1 MVDRAYEVI
10 WVVEAESGHLAREK
24 VVASLAQQV
33 LLPNADFREYSLSFV
48 EPVQVGTDEGWEVL
62 NAYWE
67 TYTDIVSR
75 DVEVLSE
82 LFKGEPKD
90 VVERLR
96 DSLEFKTACYR
107 IGTISGYPVR
117 IYCEGLGLT
126 FPSQIEGL
134 RKDDPG
140 AWIVQV
146 QIL

>member
-1 MVDRAYEVI
+1 MVNKAYEVI
-10 WVVEAESGHLAREK
+10 WVVEAESSHLAREK
-24 VVASLAQQV
+24 VIANLAQ
-33 LLPNADFREYSLSFV
+33 LTMMPNADFRDYSLSFV
-48 EPVQVGTDEGWEVL
+48 EPVQVGTDEGWQVL
-62 NAYWE
+62 TTYWD
-67 TYTDIVSR
+67 TYVDLVSV
-75 DVEVLSE
+75 DVEILSG
-82 LFKGEPKD
+82 LFEGEPNE

-96 DSLEFKTACYR
+96 DSMEFKSACYR

-117 IYCEGLGLT
+117 IYWEGLGLT